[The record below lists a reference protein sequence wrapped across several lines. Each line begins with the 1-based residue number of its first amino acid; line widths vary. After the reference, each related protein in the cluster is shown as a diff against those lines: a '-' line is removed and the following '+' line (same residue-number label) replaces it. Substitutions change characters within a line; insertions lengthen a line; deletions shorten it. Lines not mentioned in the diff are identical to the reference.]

1 MARFFKNRNTVI
13 DNTSLDHYPTLN
25 VEEMT
30 IKTQE
35 IDQGYNELQE
45 AIDVKDRL
53 KEKLTDIDLVANNTN
68 LNTTDQVVA
77 IAVAQETLDN
87 VKHRLGIDINKYC
100 VSYESYRSKT
110 DLTSELT
117 VSQEGIKEV
126 IKWILDGINKIIR
139 WIVNK
144 IKQFFLWLKRFFVGC
159 EKKAKKTDIQ
169 IKELTNIVKGTE
181 FEKPVL
187 DALKGQAEIGAI
199 MATHN
204 LTPDDRQRIREISD
218 RIRPGLEIIRHYSK
232 WLKTKNPTMY
242 KEFVSAVMRNKGMKE
257 SDNSNFYQQQALQN
271 AIQQHLYQ
279 QDLHQQEL
287 LNQQIHQ
294 HFHLNHASL
303 EGDNARMAELEEAIA
318 FHLDEIAKA
327 KEELNALKKK
337 LGKSDQSPLIANLI
351 RIAIMFPKMGESAH
365 ALINEYIPESSD
377 LLTLARCANRL
388 ITENMRTYYEIIQGR
403 TGTVWLSGGFG
414 GVGHKDLVYGI
425 VNTLIGNF
433 YGHGRRVTLS
443 NDKYKKY
450 LISGFSADATPITLE
465 GTIKYKG
472 HEYKARSDYEGIYT
486 YKYTFSGALI
496 DYSVP
501 ATVEDNVNFDITVEV
516 TVTGKLNTTKITGD
530 FSNPK
535 YVDDVKY
542 VIQSINGM
550 EQAKDIMEKTMQRM
564 EESIKQSL
572 KEAESNKDERIRKYC
587 LKSAQIGKD
596 ILASHF
602 VNSIKTISDIQAQLL
617 RAIDDELSIIGLAL

>member
-1 MARFFKNRNTVI
+1 MARFFKNNNTVI
-13 DNTSLDHYPTLN
+13 DNNSLDHYPTLN

-35 IDQGYNELQE
+35 IEQGYNELQE

-53 KEKLTDIDLVANNTN
+53 KEKLSDIDLVANNTN

-144 IKQFFLWLKRFFVGC
+144 IKHFFLWLKRFFVGC

-169 IKELTNIVKGTE
+169 IKELTNTVKGTE

-204 LTPDDRQRIREISD
+204 LTPDDRQKIREISD

-232 WLKTKNPTMY
+232 WLKTKNPNTY
-242 KEFVSAVMRNKGMKE
+242 KEFVSAIKRNKGMEE
-257 SDNSNFYQQQALQN
+257 SGNSKLFQQQVLQN
-271 AIQQHLYQ
+271 TIQQHMY
-279 QDLHQQEL
+279 QQEL
-287 LNQQIHQ
+287 FDQHVQQHIN
-294 HFHLNHASL
+294 LNHASL
-303 EGDNARMAELEEAIA
+303 EGDNARIAELEEAIA

-351 RIAIMFPKMGESAH
+351 RIAIMFPKIGESTH
-365 ALINEYIPESSD
+365 ERIEEYIPESSD
-377 LLTLARCANRL
+377 LLTLARCANKL
-388 ITENMRTYYEIIQGR
+388 ITENMRKYYEIIKGN
-403 TGTVWLSGGFG
+403 TGTVLLMRDFG
-414 GVGHKDLVYGI
+414 GVGHKDLTYGI

-433 YGHGRRVTLS
+433 YGGGRHVTLS
-443 NDKYKKY
+443 DNKYKKY
-450 LISGFSADATPITLE
+450 LISSFPGEATPITLE

-472 HEYKARSDYEGIYT
+472 HEHKAKSDYEGIYT

-501 ATVEDNVNFDITVEV
+501 VTVEDNVNFDVTVEV
-516 TVTGKLNTTKITGD
+516 PVTGKLNITKITGD

-535 YVDDVKY
+535 YIDDVKY
-542 VIQSINGM
+542 VVQSINGM

-572 KEAESNKDERIRKYC
+572 EEAESNKDERVRKYC

-596 ILASHF
+596 ILANHF